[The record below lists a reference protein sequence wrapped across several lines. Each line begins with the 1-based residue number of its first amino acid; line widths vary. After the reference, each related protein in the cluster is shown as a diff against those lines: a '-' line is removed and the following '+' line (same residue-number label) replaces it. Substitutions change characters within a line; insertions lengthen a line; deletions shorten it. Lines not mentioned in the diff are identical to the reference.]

1 MTKYEE
7 SFSNVRFFV
16 GEEQD
21 YNTLKSKNG
30 LDNCFYY
37 IATFEKNENEMSN
50 YDAGPLTTK
59 LYLRD
64 KLIYSSTMVNDIE
77 KELLEE
83 NGSFLVKLNEMY
95 FVLNK
100 ESEQLVQGPIKFN
113 SQISVP
119 TIATDDLILNN
130 GKKVT
135 RLPVQDLIAGNLSVE
150 NETVSTIKINKS
162 LEFGEETSL
171 NHLPKYVNGEYIFDF
186 NNGELKIN
194 KITVEELNVSKKAEI
209 PTVQENAIYKS
220 LQIGNLILSDDG
232 NGNLKITSIVKET
245 E

>member
-16 GEEQD
+16 GEEED
-21 YNTLKSKNG
+21 YDTLKSKNG

-83 NGSFLVKLNEMY
+83 NGSFLAKLNEMY

-135 RLPVQDLIAGNLSVE
+135 RLPVQDLIADNLSVE
-150 NETVSTIKINKS
+150 DETVSTIKINKS

-194 KITVEELNVSKKAEI
+194 KITVKELNVSREAKL
-209 PTVQENAIYKS
+209 PTVQENAVYTS